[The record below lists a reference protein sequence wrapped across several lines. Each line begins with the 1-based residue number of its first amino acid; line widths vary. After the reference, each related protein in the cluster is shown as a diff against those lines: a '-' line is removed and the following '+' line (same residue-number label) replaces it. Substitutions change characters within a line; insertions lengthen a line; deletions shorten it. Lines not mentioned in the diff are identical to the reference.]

1 MSADQQT
8 NSSGQ
13 AGSNPFGGTGSP
25 FGAASQF
32 RTAARTRFVQLQREQ
47 SLPKRI
53 LGTIIFLIL
62 VGLGVIL
69 GLFALAVGLIVI
81 AVLAVV
87 IGLRR
92 LLGKVSGSSR
102 EGRSNVRVIRTGQ
115 R

>member
-1 MSADQQT
+1 MSADQQP
-8 NSSGQ
+8 NSSG
-13 AGSNPFGGTGSP
+13 ANPFGGVGSP

-32 RTAARTRFVQLQREQ
+32 RQAARVRFVQLQREQ

-53 LGTIIFLIL
+53 LGTILFLIL

-69 GLFALAVGLIVI
+69 GLFALAVGLIVV

-87 IGLRR
+87 IGIRR
-92 LLGKVSGSSR
+92 LLGKITGSSS
-102 EGRSNVRVIRTGQ
+102 EGRSNVRVVRSGQ

>member
-1 MSADQQT
+1 MTADQQANPT
-8 NSSGQ
+8 G
-13 AGSNPFGGTGSP
+13 PFGSASSP

-32 RTAARTRFVQLQREQ
+32 RQTARARFVQLQREQ

-69 GLFALAVGLIVI
+69 GVFALAVGLIVVAI
-81 AVLAVV
+81 LAVV
-87 IGLRR
+87 LGIRR
-92 LLGKVSGSSR
+92 LLMKLSGSTNQ
-102 EGRSNVRVIRTGQ
+102 GRSNVRVVRTGQ